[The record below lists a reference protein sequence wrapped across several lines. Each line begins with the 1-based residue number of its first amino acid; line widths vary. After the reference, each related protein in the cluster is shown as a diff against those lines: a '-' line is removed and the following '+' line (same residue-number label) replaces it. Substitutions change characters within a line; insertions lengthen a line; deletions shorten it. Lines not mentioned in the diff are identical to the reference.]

1 MAETKTLL
9 PVAGETAASAADPY
23 AGALEAVNPYAAQ
36 ALTTNIL
43 PPFAATPAGRGEAPP
58 QPMIP
63 EKAPEDP
70 YAGATEVKTADP
82 FAGAAPAGES
92 RGYDIAK
99 LKSSKVEDLVKDKS
113 EFNPVEFYAKNTDAL
128 LADPQALKLVEDA
141 YEQREKERMTAGQFA
156 KAVATAPFHPIET
169 AKTVGKIVKG
179 TGEFIGELGK
189 GVGQVFTTAGKAA
202 GALSAGDLK
211 ETAARAAE
219 VVDAFDSAQQ
229 HWVTTLTSKLLPRP
243 ENIRERLAYD
253 ADFKRKELAAA
264 AGNGE
269 LAHALGTDQ
278 ESLKA
283 SGVTLDPEAIK
294 KLSVIEDPMFLVP
307 VGGVIGV
314 VSKSGKFLLG
324 KAISPAAA
332 EAFAKV
338 TNAVLERAAGG
349 TVELAGKGIEK
360 IGAGTEKLGEVAGKA
375 ASNLGGLGKAALIY
389 HNPVAAIGLAAPT
402 LLKYTGKGIGAVGE
416 AVQGAAPTIG
426 KIGLEGAKGA
436 AEGAALSVPLFIG
449 STPEERE
456 GLLGMIGGA
465 GALRAGGA
473 ALGLGTH
480 AAGQA
485 AQEKL
490 ASKVFEAVDR
500 GPIKD
505 SPYYGTDQKLD
516 AAHNEQVQSL
526 PPGQQSVVNWA
537 REFFRD
543 AGVEIYAL
551 DNKTFQNHV
560 PNVAGAAA
568 AEGFFTTRGE
578 RINADGT
585 RQPVVQVLLNGETNG
600 LGHELYHAFKSL
612 DPASAQALES
622 HISKTWSPEEQTWIA
637 DTYNAALNGGK
648 PKSQWTVEYDKKQI
662 LEEAAAE
669 VFGRVLNATDLS
681 GVRPSVVKRATEFAS
696 RALDKMGYPLAG
708 KALPAGPGVSAL
720 GVRPGHSE
728 LKVAR
733 DFLGDMAQRVK
744 EGTLSPPKPIARGPE
759 NAPGAPRTS
768 PKAAAPPSP
777 SEPPPAAPAP
787 KPATPPPGPAPAA
800 PAENLTPN
808 IRVTPKEQLDY
819 AAERSQVT
827 NADTALA
834 KAAPEQRPAVQTIND
849 SMANGHGVEIVH
861 KGVVREG
868 GPSPEKPVARGTR
881 RAEQEEAYIAEA
893 MGGVPDDIRE
903 QHQKVLFGTRWQ
915 ETGKSGLQLT
925 ARSLDKV
932 LANVKNAADMA
943 ADKKVALPYE
953 VDAAGKLTEAGWH
966 EVVQDLKD
974 YWGNQDR
981 GFRGDGERLV
991 RPATDI
997 GVSLPPEDPRGP
1009 AATLTPEKTDFL
1021 NLVQGLN
1028 IPETPR
1034 QTKGKIP
1041 GNVKGQLLA
1050 EAQGRKPATP
1060 AGFTAADVQRATFK
1074 PIEGVAGIRSIAEVN
1089 PLRNELRAAGAPVG
1103 NLIEVTENVNLKNI
1117 ESVTPRPD
1125 VPGSGGSTDI
1135 ARAGFSVND
1144 VKAEVARR
1152 LEEKRKA
1159 GVAPTEIERRKT
1171 QQEVE
1176 RDLRGGKK
1184 LGPGEAAGF
1193 FSVKTVDDAKEI
1205 LDQPPEE
1212 WTKTAQNFKGG
1223 LTQEAYRLGLGLTD
1237 RADLATLADYA
1248 KKANDEGRAAM
1259 ADGDMDGAMA
1269 SIMKG
1274 QFFREA
1280 WEAAQGIASA
1290 KVGIKRSPEFEGAK
1304 PPFLAEGQSFSPA
1317 TAKGQEL
1324 EKQGFDF
1331 KFIGD
1336 KGDRTVVVKKDG
1348 ESVGYLNATTS
1359 ETRPNVADVAMT
1371 NVEKKFRGKGLGE
1384 ALYREMFAQLQKD
1397 GIEHVEGMVVAPE
1410 PIAIRNKIFG
1420 GRFEKLEGG
1429 GEPLSVPDALL
1440 TAADIK
1446 KGAST
1451 YVPGIDV
1458 VNRIRPE
1465 DRFSVRR
1472 KEEAAT
1478 PVNSEGETRPY
1489 DVIWKPRKEGKT
1501 VIKQKVQ
1508 ATSPEEATAKANIP
1522 EGAHH
1527 VSTEKTYAPG
1537 INPEQKVQDSF
1548 SPALAGAEPS
1558 KASQE
1563 KARKAWVEQGTES
1576 PYFKKWFGKS
1586 EVVDPYK
1593 PSDPLVVY
1601 HGTTHEFTEFKP
1613 DRGNLDND
1621 FGKGYYFTSSAEDV
1635 GRNYAGEGPDLTQRI
1650 EETADRIQQD
1660 HEDISRDEA
1669 LVQAKKQVAGQHE
1682 GAVIPA
1688 YLAIKKP
1695 FRVGMRVSGVEE
1707 TRLTTNFRGTGTLDK
1722 FLKSLEEQGIQ
1733 YDSDI
1738 YAGLEEIRNTV
1749 DYDHITASQ
1758 LIKTIRD
1765 SEHFMAEDPET
1776 GKLVRSQMVRE
1787 ALEAAGFDGIIDETV
1802 SDKFKGMQLQPD
1814 TVHYIAFKPEQIKS
1828 ATGNVGT
1835 FRKTSTDMRFS
1846 PSRVPTDK
1854 EITTALSEDKKPLVG
1869 AARDLKPGTPVGLRI
1884 DIPAY
1889 TRSGTYVITVHEK
1902 AKGGNVGKRIGYDSI
1917 ATVDNP
1923 TFFSNEKGAEKIR
1936 AGAAKFPI
1944 ATVEGEYNPSREIP
1958 SGPEWT
1964 EAGYNPTKH
1973 SYFYEKGTEE
1983 PVVSGSQAVSVGN
1996 SVFVKDAK
2004 FGNKADYSFS
2014 AAPEKGGGEVPEER
2028 IAQARTGEHVT
2039 QKKIPGTPEY
2049 NAFVENKIA
2058 KSKNFPEAHPLEFR
2072 KDKNGN
2078 YLAEWDG
2085 EPLPVSRPYN
2095 LLKSDLAEKSGGKKE
2110 FEQALADKL
2119 EHEYHEAKKD
2129 PAIAE
2134 GEFWYSRFREK
2145 VGHFFGDDSK
2155 FFAEL
2160 LGATSPQQGVGPN
2173 FKDALE
2179 AYNRFKR
2186 GDYDGMLAKYREGQK
2201 KFADGDLAEFT
2212 AETGK
2217 KGAKADKKSFM
2228 SWWQKKNNLIPTKA
2242 NGKKFG
2248 MNSRAVM
2255 KVLDRSWLEGV
2266 EGPKTPNF
2274 TGNLAGTTFKATIDV
2289 WAMRTL
2295 HRLAN
2300 EGSGK
2305 PWRIQPSNE
2314 TGVADP
2320 EFYFG
2325 QDVFQNAA
2333 DKLGIKADAL
2343 QAIIWFAE
2351 KDRWEKRGW
2360 TAAAGKAK
2368 SDYNT
2373 LLDRT
2378 TKSPEGQFTITPEDV
2393 KPKAAKKAKTIEASD
2408 VQEKK

>member
-1 MAETKTLL
+1 
-9 PVAGETAASAADPY
+9 
-23 AGALEAVNPYAAQ
+23 
-36 ALTTNIL
+36 
-43 PPFAATPAGRGEAPP
+43 
-58 QPMIP
+58 
-63 EKAPEDP
+63 
-70 YAGATEVKTADP
+70 
-82 FAGAAPAGES
+82 
-92 RGYDIAK
+92 
-99 LKSSKVEDLVKDKS
+99 
-113 EFNPVEFYAKNTDAL
+113 
-128 LADPQALKLVEDA
+128 
-141 YEQREKERMTAGQFA
+141 
-156 KAVATAPFHPIET
+156 
-169 AKTVGKIVKG
+169 
-179 TGEFIGELGK
+179 
-189 GVGQVFTTAGKAA
+189 
-202 GALSAGDLK
+202 
-211 ETAARAAE
+211 
-219 VVDAFDSAQQ
+219 
-229 HWVTTLTSKLLPRP
+229 
-243 ENIRERLAYD
+243 
-253 ADFKRKELAAA
+253 
-264 AGNGE
+264 
-269 LAHALGTDQ
+269 
-278 ESLKA
+278 
-283 SGVTLDPEAIK
+283 
-294 KLSVIEDPMFLVP
+294 
-307 VGGVIGV
+307 
-314 VSKSGKFLLG
+314 
-324 KAISPAAA
+324 
-332 EAFAKV
+332 
-338 TNAVLERAAGG
+338 
-349 TVELAGKGIEK
+349 
-360 IGAGTEKLGEVAGKA
+360 
-375 ASNLGGLGKAALIY
+375 
-389 HNPVAAIGLAAPT
+389 
-402 LLKYTGKGIGAVGE
+402 
-416 AVQGAAPTIG
+416 
-426 KIGLEGAKGA
+426 
-436 AEGAALSVPLFIG
+436 
-449 STPEERE
+449 
-456 GLLGMIGGA
+456 
-465 GALRAGGA
+465 
-473 ALGLGTH
+473 
-480 AAGQA
+480 
-485 AQEKL
+485 
-490 ASKVFEAVDR
+490 
-500 GPIKD
+500 
-505 SPYYGTDQKLD
+505 
-516 AAHNEQVQSL
+516 
-526 PPGQQSVVNWA
+526 
-537 REFFRD
+537 
-543 AGVEIYAL
+543 
-551 DNKTFQNHV
+551 
-560 PNVAGAAA
+560 
-568 AEGFFTTRGE
+568 
-578 RINADGT
+578 
-585 RQPVVQVLLNGETNG
+585 
-600 LGHELYHAFKSL
+600 
-612 DPASAQALES
+612 
-622 HISKTWSPEEQTWIA
+622 
-637 DTYNAALNGGK
+637 
-648 PKSQWTVEYDKKQI
+648 
-662 LEEAAAE
+662 
-669 VFGRVLNATDLS
+669 
-681 GVRPSVVKRATEFAS
+681 
-696 RALDKMGYPLAG
+696 
-708 KALPAGPGVSAL
+708 
-720 GVRPGHSE
+720 
-728 LKVAR
+728 
-733 DFLGDMAQRVK
+733 MAQRVK

-787 KPATPPPGPAPAA
+787 QPATPPPGPAPAA

-834 KAAPEQRPAVQTIND
+834 KATPEQRPAVQTIND

-868 GPSPEKPVARGTR
+868 GPSPEKPVARGER
-881 RAEQEEAYIAEA
+881 RAEQEAAYVAEA
-893 MGGVPDDIRE
+893 MGAVPDDIRE

-981 GFRGDGERLV
+981 GFRGDGKKLV

-1193 FSVKTVDDAKEI
+1193 FSVKTVDDAKKI

-1237 RADLATLADYA
+1237 RADLERLAGLA

-1324 EKQGFDF
+1324 AKEGFDF

-1336 KGDRTVVVKKDG
+1336 KGDRTIVVKKDG
-1348 ESVGYLNATTS
+1348 ESVGFLNAVTS
-1359 ETRPNVADVAMT
+1359 ETRPSVADVAMT

-1397 GIEHVEGMVVAPE
+1397 GVELVEGMAVAPE
-1410 PIAIRNKIFG
+1410 PIALRNKIFG

-1537 INPEQKVQDSF
+1537 INPEQKVRDSF

-1613 DRGNLDND
+1613 TRANVEND
-1621 FGKGYYFTSSAEDV
+1621 FGKGFYFSSDPHEV
-1635 GRNYAGEGPDLTQRI
+1635 GKNYAGEGPDLTQRLERRAEQI
-1650 EETADRIQQD
+1650 LNSSDEPLTEED
-1660 HEDISRDEA
+1660 
-1669 LVQAKKQVAGQHE
+1669 AKTMAREELKGSHE
-1682 GAVIPA
+1682 GAIVPA

-1695 FRVGMRVSGVEE
+1695 FRVGGKVSGGTE
-1707 TRLTTNFRGTGTLDK
+1707 TVLEMNERGTGSLDK
-1722 FLKSLEEQGIQ
+1722 FLRNLEEVANHYDGTDPSAGVAEIQ
-1733 YDSDI
+1733 EAANYYSI
-1738 YAGLEEIRNTV
+1738 GAKELV
-1749 DYDHITASQ
+1749 S
-1758 LIKTIRD
+1758 LIKKSD
-1765 SEHFMAEDPET
+1765 HLAMAQDPNT
-1776 GKLVRSQMVRE
+1776 GELASSQIVRE
-1787 ALEAAGFDGIIDETV
+1787 ALEASGFDGIIDETV
-1802 SDKFKGMQLQPD
+1802 SDKFKNMGMNPD

-1846 PSRVPTDK
+1846 PTRVPTDK

-1936 AGAAKFPI
+1936 AGAPKFPI

-2028 IAQARTGEHVT
+2028 IAQARVGEHVT
-2039 QKKIPGTPEY
+2039 QKKTPGTPEY
-2049 NAFVENKIA
+2049 NAYVENKIA

-2085 EPLPVSRPYN
+2085 EPLPIARPYN

-2134 GEFWYSRFREK
+2134 GEFWYSRFRDK
-2145 VGHFFGDDSK
+2145 VGHFFGEDSK

-2217 KGAKADKKSFM
+2217 KGAKANKKSFM

-2242 NGKKFG
+2242 NGRKFG